1 MERQTNIKVLI
12 LGPARVLSD
21 ICRRFTIFFWPTWT
35 PGAERL
41 QNHKQIEK
49 QTGPAYFFTVQ
60 QRELSPLPLPTVDL
74 LASKGASPTPSEILE
89 RESHL
94 SDPLLRGGGVTC
106 VASEVKEEERS
117 RAGPVS
123 PGLAHKPT
131 HMLDRCLFYSCPLLG
146 ELNRA
151 IVQVFLL
158 PGGRE
163 VLLSLFPLAGLTG
176 RRRGC
181 CRRVFFLHAH
191 PLPLQRPTVGVG
203 GRGVIPGLQR
213 EGSC

>member
-1 MERQTNIKVLI
+1 M
-12 LGPARVLSD
+12 
-21 ICRRFTIFFWPTWT
+21 
-35 PGAERL
+35 
-41 QNHKQIEK
+41 
-49 QTGPAYFFTVQ
+49 
-60 QRELSPLPLPTVDL
+60 PLPTVDL
-74 LASKGASPTPSEILE
+74 LASQEATPTPPKIPEK
-89 RESHL
+89 ESHL

-117 RAGPVS
+117 RAGPAS
-123 PGLAHKPT
+123 PGLAHKPA

-151 IVQVFLL
+151 IMQVSLL

-181 CRRVFFLHAH
+181 CRRVFALHAH
-191 PLPLQRPTVGVG
+191 PLPLQRTTVGVG
-203 GRGVIPGLQR
+203 GGGVIPGLQC
-213 EGSC
+213 EGRC